1 MEDLG
6 NMEHTEVSRTLTD
19 RILGRRKDI
28 DKIVKVRRQIIA
40 IKKSF
45 ESSRLSR
52 RIGTFDNVFYKMF
65 TLSAES
71 VMDEKLFYDTFGGE
85 VLLKRRTD
93 IRNQLIEL
101 LKDTIDLSDI
111 QTEIREERLKS
122 IGI

>member
-1 MEDLG
+1 
-6 NMEHTEVSRTLTD
+6 
-19 RILGRRKDI
+19 
-28 DKIVKVRRQIIA
+28 
-40 IKKSF
+40 
-45 ESSRLSR
+45 
-52 RIGTFDNVFYKMF
+52 MF

-85 VLLKRRTD
+85 VLLKKRTD